1 MSKGTNAAFH
11 MLAKRYFFIAFEE
24 KISRKAS
31 EIEKSVRIKSK
42 IWQIFIATLMLV
54 THESKYVDASPV

>member
-1 MSKGTNAAFH
+1 

-31 EIEKSVRIKSK
+31 EMEKSVRIKSK
-42 IWQIFIATLMLV
+42 ISQIFIAKLMLV